1 MYLYYIAI
9 HIDNAL
15 YMYNDP
21 FSSKFSYNVRFIEN
35 YLSRAVRQLKIQTGG
50 QYTMMYVRL
59 YNQDGYRESTVFR
72 TLEVNINVL
81 PEQFKAYSSMRV
93 LEDRYEW
100 CLSFIEEGYRQISI
114 KRNLD
119 LNLLMSVNDSFR
131 NNNYKNEWLFKKIR
145 IPQYDLYVYLK
156 CYFTAFE
163 FRLELEAYN
172 YKQTVLKA
180 KHVVLR
186 TMPDEDF
193 YSKEFRTVEIV
204 GRYLVIKDFLDHD
217 SFWID
222 LESVS
227 EGVAVV
233 IDKRDISEQD
243 GDPLFKQILW

>member
-1 MYLYYIAI
+1 
-9 HIDNAL
+9 
-15 YMYNDP
+15 
-21 FSSKFSYNVRFIEN
+21 
-35 YLSRAVRQLKIQTGG
+35 
-50 QYTMMYVRL
+50 
-59 YNQDGYRESTVFR
+59 
-72 TLEVNINVL
+72 
-81 PEQFKAYSSMRV
+81 MRV

-100 CLSFIEEGYRQISI
+100 CLSFIEEGYRQIAR

-145 IPQYDLYVYLK
+145 ISQYDLYVYLK

-172 YKQTVLKA
+172 YKQTILKA
-180 KHVVLR
+180 KHIVLR

-193 YSKEFRTVEIV
+193 FSKEFRTVEIV
-204 GRYLVIKDFLDHD
+204 GRYLVIKDFLDYD

-222 LESVS
+222 LESLS

-243 GDPLFKQILW
+243 DDPLFKQILW

>member
-1 MYLYYIAI
+1 MKKKPAI
-9 HIDNAL
+9 LFLLPVLLLLLSGSGLKAGAADN
-15 YMYNDP
+15 
-21 FSSKFSYNVRFIEN
+21 
-35 YLSRAVRQLKIQTGG
+35 
-50 QYTMMYVRL
+50 
-59 YNQDGYRESTVFR
+59 
-72 TLEVNINVL
+72 
-81 PEQFKAYSSMRV
+81 
-93 LEDRYEW
+93 
-100 CLSFIEEGYRQISI
+100 
-114 KRNLD
+114 
-119 LNLLMSVNDSFR
+119 
-131 NNNYKNEWLFKKIR
+131 
-145 IPQYDLYVYLK
+145 
-156 CYFTAFE
+156 E

-243 GDPLFKQILW
+243 DGPLFKEILW

>member
-1 MYLYYIAI
+1 
-9 HIDNAL
+9 
-15 YMYNDP
+15 MYNDP

-172 YKQTVLKA
+172 YKQTILKA

-243 GDPLFKQILW
+243 DGPLFKQILW

>member
-1 MYLYYIAI
+1 MTQC
-9 HIDNAL
+9 H
-15 YMYNDP
+15 
-21 FSSKFSYNVRFIEN
+21 ST
-35 YLSRAVRQLKIQTGG
+35 LSPYEEKPRHTVPAAGSAAAPDRERPESGRGG
-50 QYTMMYVRL
+50 QGDYGPF
-59 YNQDGYRESTVFR
+59 N
-72 TLEVNINVL
+72 
-81 PEQFKAYSSMRV
+81 
-93 LEDRYEW
+93 
-100 CLSFIEEGYRQISI
+100 
-114 KRNLD
+114 
-119 LNLLMSVNDSFR
+119 
-131 NNNYKNEWLFKKIR
+131 
-145 IPQYDLYVYLK
+145 
-156 CYFTAFE
+156 E

-243 GDPLFKQILW
+243 DDPLFKQILW